1 MNNSRAAK
9 ALMTFVRGG
18 TEAYLREAGIE
29 VTFQEDGSIRVD
41 IPASVPGV
49 TPSERDIVL
58 GFARATAEGH
68 LRVWASLMLATSNIE
83 LDAIADNPHEEIL
96 LNALWDASAGRALS
110 ESARRRLQEA
120 ASNPN

>member
-1 MNNSRAAK
+1 MSNESAPLVLVSN
-9 ALMTFVRGG
+9 RGP
-18 TEAYLREAGIE
+18 

-83 LDAIADNPHEEIL
+83 HCLGDVPGD
-96 LNALWDASAGRALS
+96 DRA
-110 ESARRRLQEA
+110 
-120 ASNPN
+120 